1 MLGLRKQVF
10 IYREINN
17 SVDLFLTL
25 PIMGREGWGGYGV
38 DLIPIGIASIVPFKL
53 FKYNLLLF
61 DCKKHRDWFYVFVK
75 NLNIIIISSCSYS
88 YY

>member
-25 PIMGREGWGGYGV
+25 PIMGREGGRGGV
-38 DLIPIGIASIVPFKL
+38 DMGLI
-53 FKYNLLLF
+53 
-61 DCKKHRDWFYVFVK
+61 
-75 NLNIIIISSCSYS
+75 
-88 YY
+88 